1 MADDVYKRQGPVR
14 QCHNCI
20 ENFVKRK
27 RETILWLTR
36 KTTPTISHKLLID
49 ENTAPVVKQIF
60 EWAHEH
66 VALNRIVRNLNEMGI
81 PLFGGRLGGT
91 IEYYDKRTS
100 DLIYT
105 YEVST
110 NSYPFGTMPANVGD
124 ISNKGI
130 EFTINATPIQ
140 TNNFSWQTS
149 LNLSHNKNNV
159 ESISTVSYTHLQRS

>member
-1 MADDVYKRQGPVR
+1 M
-14 QCHNCI
+14 
-20 ENFVKRK
+20 
-27 RETILWLTR
+27 
-36 KTTPTISHKLLID
+36 
-49 ENTAPVVKQIF
+49 
-60 EWAHEH
+60 
-66 VALNRIVRNLNEMGI
+66 LNIGLDFSF
-81 PLFGGRLGGT
+81 FGGRLGGT

-110 NSYPFGTMPANVGD
+110 NRYPFGTMPANVGD

-140 TNNFSWQTS
+140 TKNFSWQTS

-159 ESISTVSYTHLQRS
+159 ESISNSEYSVDISVQPILKSQVILQMQTYSASWKDILSAPSTPTNGPATITKEYPSLCTRS